1 METWQEIHK
10 KKQNKRSRRR
20 LLILLII
27 VLILG
32 AAGGYA
38 YQQYQAKLAA
48 EAAEDPKLPGEGETA
63 AYARVLSI
71 YGNEMVLQWEETGEE
86 EKLYIPVETPVT
98 TQLNVETTFSRLA
111 EQDRILII
119 SKEGKIRR
127 IFMVSEESE
136 EKASEGAEK
145 SAAGDGNS
153 HGDSSGDGAPSADGD
168 MSGGGPGMG
177 GDSSSGEF
185 QGPPSGG
192 EGGPG
197 MGFPGGLN

>member
-20 LLILLII
+20 LLVLVIV

-32 AAGGYA
+32 TAAGYA
-38 YQQYQAKLAA
+38 YQKYQAKLAA

-71 YGNEMVLQWEETGEE
+71 YGNEVVLQWEETGEE

-111 EQDRILII
+111 EKDRLLII
-119 SKEGKIRR
+119 SKDGKIRR

-136 EKASEGAEK
+136 EKASGVAED
-145 SAAGDGNS
+145 SAAGE
-153 HGDSSGDGAPSADGD
+153 GDSSGDGAPSADGN
-168 MSGGGPGMG
+168 MPGGGPGMG
-177 GDSSSGEF
+177 GDSSSGER

-197 MGFPGGLN
+197 QGF